1 MNVSSR
7 MLAALATI
15 LPVCL
20 AGCTSVRAYFPSR
33 DEIYKPVPLS
43 VGERRLRGRDTVYV
57 VTGAG
62 YQLEATARHRLPD
75 ARRALD
81 HAARRFHRHTGRWPA
96 RALVQLAEATGE
108 KARVF
113 DGDAGAGAAPRPGR
127 AIIVRFP
134 EPPRDSDEGWG
145 TPLTDVAAPVAR
157 LWLRAYAQDRR
168 GFDTSQTSNDA
179 RLPAWLEEALA
190 ELVAP
195 SRTREVRFARLASHP
210 RDLLPLPELLH
221 GPAPGDSV
229 NAREPMGPARAVL
242 ARHHRA
248 PREESRQPL
257 PRAQLFA
264 AQSHAFAQFLI
275 AREGPDFLARLT
287 ARLADGVTFR
297 EALRGARTLPANI
310 AVLETSW
317 REWLVNESVSREAP
331 AFDSRP

>member
-7 MLAALATI
+7 MLPALATI
-15 LPVCL
+15 VPICL

-43 VGERRLRGRDTVYV
+43 VGEPRLRGGDTVYV

-62 YQLEATARHRLPD
+62 YQLEATARHPLPD

-96 RALVQLAEATGE
+96 RVLVQLAEATGE
-108 KARVF
+108 KAHVF
-113 DGDAGAGAAPRPGR
+113 GGDADAGAAPRPGR
-127 AIIVRFP
+127 AVIVRLP
-134 EPPRDSDEGWG
+134 EPPRYFDESWG
-145 TPLTDVAAPVAR
+145 APLADVATPVAR

-168 GFDTSQTSNDA
+168 GFDTSRTSDDA

-195 SRTREVRFARLASHP
+195 SRAREARFDRLARHP
-210 RDLLPLPELLH
+210 RELLPLLELLDGH
-221 GPAPGDSV
+221 APGDSA
-229 NAREPMGPARAVL
+229 NARGGIGTPRAVL
-242 ARHHRA
+242 VRHDRA
-248 PREESRQPL
+248 PREDSRQPL
-257 PRAQLFA
+257 PRAELFA

-275 AREGPDFLARLT
+275 AREGSDFLARLT
-287 ARLADGVTFR
+287 ARLADGATFR
-297 EALRGARTLPANI
+297 EAVREAETLPANLAI
-310 AVLETSW
+310 LETSW
-317 REWLVNESVSREAP
+317 REWLLNESVNREAS